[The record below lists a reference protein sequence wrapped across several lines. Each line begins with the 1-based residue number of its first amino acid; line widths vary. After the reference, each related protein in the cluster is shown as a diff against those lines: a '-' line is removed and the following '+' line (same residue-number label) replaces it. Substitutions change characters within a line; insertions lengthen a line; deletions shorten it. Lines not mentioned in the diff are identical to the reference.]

1 MLDPERLR
9 ALAEASQA
17 RDEENAARELAQ
29 FRSETLAA
37 FSEWLDVE
45 LERMAGFG
53 YRSVTLRF
61 EYGYVGTLGEAK
73 PPGWHAYFYGVTFHS
88 LHSADRVFRVGP
100 HSLPIDRVA
109 GCVIESAQGAGITA
123 NLVGNV
129 GGAYELN
136 LSW

>member
-9 ALAEASQA
+9 ALAEAKQA
-17 RDEENAARELAQ
+17 RDEENAAHELAQ
-29 FRSETLAA
+29 FKSETLAA

-53 YRSVTLRF
+53 YRSATLRF
-61 EYGYVGTLGEAK
+61 DGGYLGVLGLHGK
-73 PPGWHAYFYGVTFHS
+73 PGWHAYLYGVTFDSPH
-88 LHSADRVFRVGP
+88 LEERVFRVGP

-123 NLVGNV
+123 NLVGKV